1 MGALR
6 RSQHGLW
13 SSRSLFV
20 LALIGA
26 IVGLGNV
33 WKFPHMVGSNG
44 GTAFLLVYL
53 LCVGVLGLPL
63 LIAEIMLGRRA
74 RRSAVSAFG
83 VLAEEEGRWPSWRVI
98 GWLAVAAACL
108 MLSAYSVVGAWSLA
122 YVFRAASGLFASMDS
137 HEASEV
143 FRDLIGDPE
152 RMLAWHTIFMGVTMI
167 VVARGVRWGLE
178 EAVRWFM
185 PALLGLLVLLAGFA
199 MTTGA
204 LTQTLSF
211 LFTPDWSALTPRAVM
226 LALGHAFFTLSLGAG
241 VVMSFSAY
249 LGQQVPIL
257 PTALTVVVAD
267 VVIGLLGG
275 LTVFPIAFAGGP
287 GAFSG
292 PGLIFQTLPLAFGE
306 MSNGTWFGTLF
317 FLMLVFA
324 AWTSAIALLEPVVA
338 YLVERGLERPIATT
352 YAGTIIWALGLLSL
366 FSFNLLEHVRPL
378 SGLES
383 FRTSTVFDLVNFLV
397 GNVLLPLV
405 GLGTALFVGWRM
417 SAASS
422 ELEIGGGRG
431 YRLWLFTIRY
441 ITPIAMMVVLLGAI
455 GIL

>member
-1 MGALR
+1 VGAPR

-20 LALIGA
+20 LALLGA

-44 GTAFLLVYL
+44 GAAFLVVYL

-74 RRSAVSAFG
+74 RCSAVGALG
-83 VLAEEEGRWPSWRVI
+83 VLAEEEGRWRGWGVF

-108 MLSAYSVVGAWSLA
+108 LLSTYSVVGGWSLA
-122 YVFRAASGLFASMDS
+122 YVFRAASGLFASLDP

-143 FRDLIGDPE
+143 FRELIRDPE
-152 RMLAWHTIFMGVTMI
+152 RVLAWHTIFMGVTMI

-178 EAVRWFM
+178 EAVRWFV

-204 LTQTLSF
+204 LAQTLNF
-211 LFTPDWSALTPRAVM
+211 LLTPDWSALTPRAVL
-226 LALGHAFFTLSLGAG
+226 LALGHAFFSLSLGAG
-241 VVMSFSAY
+241 VVMTYGAY

-257 PTALTVVVAD
+257 PAALTVVVAD

-287 GAFSG
+287 AAFSG

-306 MSNGTWFGTLF
+306 MANGTWFGTLF

-338 YLVERGLERPIATT
+338 HLVERGLERSVATT
-352 YAGTIIWALGLLSL
+352 YAGTAIWAMGLLSL
-366 FSFNLLEHVRPL
+366 LSFNVLEHVRPL
-378 SGLES
+378 AGMEA
-383 FRTSTVFDLVNFLV
+383 FRTSTPFDLVNFLV

-405 GLGTALFVGWRM
+405 GLGIALFVGWRM

-422 ELEIGGGRG
+422 ELELGGGRG

-441 ITPIAMMVVLLGAI
+441 ITPIAMLAVLLSAI
-455 GIL
+455 GFL